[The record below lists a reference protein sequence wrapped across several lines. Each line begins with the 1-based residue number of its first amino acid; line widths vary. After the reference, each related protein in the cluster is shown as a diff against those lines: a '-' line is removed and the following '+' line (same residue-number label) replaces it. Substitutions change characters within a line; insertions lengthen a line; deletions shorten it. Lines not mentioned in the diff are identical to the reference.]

1 MLLRLLLLFTLVP
14 LIELSLLMKIS
25 DRIHLGPTIALVI
38 VTGVI
43 GTALA
48 RHEGL
53 RTFNHIRVDLNAGR
67 LPADRLVDALL
78 ILVAGVL
85 LVTPGILTD
94 GVGFLLLLPP
104 FRSLIRQYLK
114 KRFQSKFVIMHPGG
128 FADRP
133 PDDDLIDV
141 EAHPRD
147 ES

>member
-14 LIELSLLMKIS
+14 LIELTLLIKIS
-25 DRIHLGPTIALVI
+25 NRIHFWPTIALVI

-43 GTALA
+43 GAALA
-48 RHEGL
+48 KHEGL

-78 ILVAGVL
+78 ILIAGVL

-114 KRFQSKFVIMHPGG
+114 RRFQSKFVIMHPGNFHG
-128 FADRP
+128 P

-141 EAHPRD
+141 DARPRD

>member
-14 LIELSLLMKIS
+14 LIELSLLIEIGK
-25 DRIHLGPTIALVI
+25 RIDVWPTIALVI

-43 GTALA
+43 GAALA

-67 LPADRLVDALL
+67 LPADKLVDALL

-85 LVTPGILTD
+85 LVTPGIITD
-94 GVGFLLLLPP
+94 GIGFLLLLPP
-104 FRSLIRQYLK
+104 FRSLIRHYLK

-128 FADRP
+128 FADHP
-133 PDDDLIDV
+133 PDDNLIDV
-141 EAHPRD
+141 EAHPRN

>member
-1 MLLRLLLLFTLVP
+1 MLLRLFLLFTLVP
-14 LIELSLLMKIS
+14 LIELSLLIEIGK
-25 DRIHLGPTIALVI
+25 RIDVWPTLALVI

-43 GTALA
+43 GAALA
-48 RHEGL
+48 KHEGL
-53 RTFNHIRVDLNAGR
+53 RTLNHIRTDLNAGH

-78 ILVAGVL
+78 ILIAGAL

-94 GVGFLLLLPP
+94 GIGFLLLLPP
-104 FRSLIRQYLK
+104 FRSLVREHLK

-128 FADRP
+128 FHRP

-141 EAHPRD
+141 EARPRD